1 MTIFHPGVRPD
12 GATVKMLDHN
22 GIIPEPLTR
31 AAPEPNPLATL
42 TGQPTVALLICDPNR
57 GKSYPTICGG
67 PFTA

>member
-1 MTIFHPGVRPD
+1 
-12 GATVKMLDHN
+12 MLDHN

-42 TGQPTVALLICDPNR
+42 TGQPAVALLICDPNR
-57 GKSYPTICGG
+57 RKAYPTICGG